1 MNTCGAEHSRQVEPA
16 EQPHHTFTAERVEAH
31 QCLEKVTYDAED
43 HTAMRYASSTN
54 LSRKLLLRRR
64 DEPEAATPKE
74 EEEEKGLGFVRVTF
88 YTDLWVGGVEAMSI

>member
-1 MNTCGAEHSRQVEPA
+1 MSVNTCGAEHSRQVEPA

-43 HTAMRYASSTN
+43 HTAMRYASSMN

-64 DEPEAATPKE
+64 GYRAASSREARPADGSRKT
-74 EEEEKGLGFVRVTF
+74 GLIAARGRR
-88 YTDLWVGGVEAMSI
+88 L